1 MPLFIVLVRYFLLK
15 NTFLMVLY
23 NTWPLLNRHKV
34 MFQLFSSVSLFVL
47 LSKRD
52 QVYGESGGQTTMV
65 EKGIH

>member
-1 MPLFIVLVRYFLLK
+1 
-15 NTFLMVLY
+15 MVLY

-52 QVYGESGGQTTMV
+52 QVFGETGGQTTMV
-65 EKGIH
+65 EMGIH